1 MFKTVG
7 GFLFF
12 FKWISRYFNFMVP
25 KFALHNKIINKTR
38 KLKNQENSAHHFE
51 DKYLANHLM
60 KLPKDGIRH

>member
-1 MFKTVG
+1 
-7 GFLFF
+7 
-12 FKWISRYFNFMVP
+12 MVP

>member
-1 MFKTVG
+1 
-7 GFLFF
+7 
-12 FKWISRYFNFMVP
+12 MVP

-60 KLPKDGIRH
+60 KLPKDGIRHERVGVLSVSTGYEFLRKIHH